1 MSPQSTHLSNVSYW
15 TMSKK
20 TRCFVSHLIDPF
32 LHEMMNGRELM
43 VFVLAYAEW
52 HWQKSLV
59 IMIKTLSLFIRSH
72 LLTFATSLSYEL
84 PQRLLVRLWIV
95 KSNPY
100 KWRTSL
106 LDKLKN
112 KNKCYFYFAVLIR
125 TRGVAAYTVTVV
137 LRCHYWDPL
146 DNECST

>member
-1 MSPQSTHLSNVSYW
+1 MSQTPQSTHLANVSYW

-20 TRCFVSHLIDPF
+20 TRCFVSHLSDPF

-72 LLTFATSLSYEL
+72 LLTFAIPLSYEL
-84 PQRLLVRLWIV
+84 PQRLLVRLGIV

-106 LDKLKN
+106 LDKLK
-112 KNKCYFYFAVLIR
+112 VSQIR
-125 TRGVAAYTVTVV
+125 ILVIFISPSWSERVV
-137 LRCHYWDPL
+137 WQPIR
-146 DNECST
+146 